1 MDFWKTYLKKSA
13 LPEFGTKQLWLKTG
27 ERWNTSILRYSEY
40 SKVLETGKSIYMQW
54 SPDCGYII
62 AKDIIS
68 DMFISFY
75 DVNSRTVLA
84 ARLSSLTGNF
94 KNEISKAR
102 KHMANSNIEMRV
114 IGLQNSD
121 KAMAEA
127 IGVMHNAIGTGVLSE
142 VDLFGNQKRHI
153 IMDLYTGRI
162 YNLLLEN
169 RIYRPGE
176 LIVSQPQT
184 TPTIPSIQSLPST
197 KNQPAVSTTAKP
209 T

>member
-1 MDFWKTYLKKSA
+1 MDFWKTYLRKAGS
-13 LPEFGTKQLWLKTG
+13 PEFGTKQLWLKTG
-27 ERWNTSILRYSEY
+27 ERWNTSILRYLEFS
-40 SKVLETGKSIYMQW
+40 SLLETGKSIYVQW
-54 SPDCGYII
+54 SPDCRYII

-68 DMFISFY
+68 DLFVSFY

-84 ARLSSLTGNF
+84 ARLSGGTENLT
-94 KNEISKAR
+94 KEISKA
-102 KHMANSNIEMRV
+102 KKQMANPNIEMRV

-121 KAMAEA
+121 KALAEA
-127 IGVMHNAIGTGVLSE
+127 IGVMHNAVGTGVLAE

-153 IMDLYTGRI
+153 IMDLYTGRV

-176 LIVSQPQT
+176 LIVSQPQA
-184 TPTIPSIQSLPST
+184 PPGVLQQSLPST